1 MQQAKGTSAAVG
13 AVLSVLAAVSCCLP
27 LGTLL
32 GAAGTAGAAGLFAGA
47 RDWLMP
53 LSVILLV
60 VAFVQTYRTPCARR
74 SRVAMVV
81 LWSCATFVAAMFVF
95 PQYVAVAMAD
105 WSSR

>member
-1 MQQAKGTSAAVG
+1 MEKTKGTPAAVG

-32 GAAGTAGAAGLFAGA
+32 GAAGTAGASGLFAGA

-53 LSVILLV
+53 LSVVLLV

-74 SRVAMVV
+74 SRAAMIV
-81 LWSCATFVAAMFVF
+81 LWTCAVFVVVMLVF

-105 WSSR
+105 WTSR